1 MTDQLQYLKGIG
13 PKRAGIFAESGI
25 HLIEELRDFFP
36 RKYLDRSKI
45 KSISELT
52 VNQEATVTG
61 KVETMGFRKTRKRIF
76 YLIVS
81 DESGILEVLWFNR
94 VDYYKKMFKTG
105 DWVSLSGKVTFYR
118 HFQMIHP
125 DFDHIGEGESGNF
138 LHTGR
143 LLPIYPGSEKFKQA
157 GLNSY
162 TIRRIFFEN
171 RDKLFSG
178 ISECLPAA
186 MVSTQK
192 FPDRSTA
199 YAEIHL
205 PETHDALQQ
214 SIGRFKYEEL
224 FFPQLLLALQKW
236 HIREIQAGTS
246 FEKSS
251 VHLKRLYNE
260 LPFEMTSAQKR
271 VVREIRDDMKKPHP
285 MNRLIQGDVGSGKTL
300 VALMAALIAI
310 DNGYQVSFMVPTEVL
325 AEQHFLV
332 ISRFLSGTDID
343 VSLLTGNT
351 AEKERKVMLEGLR
364 QGKPGIIIGTHALIQ
379 ENVNFGRLGLIII
392 DEQHRFG
399 VIQRSALF
407 EKGLNA
413 DMLVMTATPIPR
425 TLALTIYGTLDI
437 SVIDELPR
445 NRKPVKTVWR
455 KDRQSAKIYDFIRSR
470 VQAGE
475 QAYIVFPLVEESE
488 KTDLKA
494 ATETYQRLKR
504 GIFREIRLGILHG
517 RLKSEEKEQVM
528 RLFAAGGID
537 VLITTTVIEVGVD
550 VANATVMLIEHA
562 ERFGLA
568 QLHQLRGRVG
578 RGKAQSYCILKT
590 PEKTG
595 ETARERISIL
605 GKTND
610 GFRIAEEDMRLRGWG
625 EFFGTRQHGLPE
637 FRLADPLTDYKILQ
651 RAREDAFKLVKN
663 DPELRHRENLSVRN
677 HLLRRFGDRLKL
689 INIG

>member
-1 MTDQLQYLKGIG
+1 MSDQLQYLKGIG
-13 PKRAGIFAESGI
+13 PKRAGILSESGVNT
-25 HLIEELRDFFP
+25 IEDLLDFFP
-36 RKYLDRSKI
+36 RKYLDRSRI
-45 KSISELT
+45 KAISELT
-52 VNQEATVTG
+52 VNEEATVTG

-81 DESGILEVLWFNR
+81 DDSGILEVLWFNR
-94 VDYYKKMFKTG
+94 VDFYKKMFKTG
-105 DWVSLSGKVTFYR
+105 DWISLSGKVTFYR

-125 DFDHIGEGESGNF
+125 DFDHLGEEESGNF

-143 LLPIYPGSEKFKQA
+143 LLPIYPGTEKFKRV

-162 TIRRIFFEN
+162 TIRRIFLVN

-178 ISECLPAA
+178 IPECLPAA
-186 MVSTQK
+186 IVSGQG
-192 FPDRSTA
+192 FPERSA
-199 YAEIHL
+199 GYLEIHL
-205 PETHDALQQ
+205 PETPELLTQ
-214 SIGRFKYEEL
+214 SIGRFKYEEF

-236 HIREIQAGTS
+236 HVKENQPGTA
-246 FEKSS
+246 FERSGA
-251 VHLKRLYNE
+251 HLKRLYDD
-260 LPFEMTSAQKR
+260 LPFEMTAAQKR
-271 VVREIRDDMKKPHP
+271 VVREIRSDMRKPHP

-332 ISRFLSGTDID
+332 ISGFLAGMDIE

-351 AEKERKVMLEGLR
+351 GEKERKVILDALR
-364 QGKPGIIIGTHALIQ
+364 QGRPGIIIGTHALIQ

-425 TLALTIYGTLDI
+425 TLALTLYGSLDI
-437 SVIDELPR
+437 SAIDELPR

-455 KDRQSAKIYDFIRSR
+455 KDRQSTEIYDFIKAR
-470 VQAGE
+470 VRTGE

-494 ATETYQRLKR
+494 ATENYQRLKK
-504 GIFREIRLGILHG
+504 GIFHDIRLGILHG
-517 RLKSEEKEQVM
+517 RLRQEEKEGVM
-528 RLFAAGGID
+528 RRFASGEID
-537 VLITTTVIEVGVD
+537 VLIATTVIEVGVD
-550 VANATVMLIEHA
+550 VANATVILIEHA

-578 RGKAQSYCILKT
+578 RGEAQSYCILKT

-595 ETARERISIL
+595 ETARERIAIL
-605 GKTND
+605 CNTND
-610 GFRIAEEDMRLRGWG
+610 GFKIAEEDLRLRGWG

-637 FRLADPLTDYKILQ
+637 FRQANPLTDYKILQ
-651 RAREDAFKLVKN
+651 QARNDAFELVKT
-663 DPELRHRENLSVRN
+663 DPQLRHHDSQHVRN
-677 HLLRRFGDRLKL
+677 HLINRFGDRLKL